1 MALSFWNTQWEAWSE
16 TWPLYLGVEQH
27 CRSHCG
33 GPRGAPSPESL
44 QSHLCFT
51 PEETKT
57 QQVQEFTGSH
67 TGGSEGSTEPDWS
80 DVKAQVCCPTAHAP
94 PGKMLPGPPD
104 EAELRANRHCCP
116 LSPEWVLTIG
126 PASSPLSP
134 TPFPHCTAGCPDASG
149 TGGVKSGLSI
159 VDESF
164 LQVRVTW
171 RPTQWG

>member
-1 MALSFWNTQWEAWSE
+1 MEAL
-16 TWPLYLGVEQH
+16 
-27 CRSHCG
+27 
-33 GPRGAPSPESL
+33 GARHHPSPYNHTSAL
-44 QSHLCFT
+44 QPRRPRLN
-51 PEETKT
+51 E
-57 QQVQEFTGSH
+57 VQEFTGSH
-67 TGGSEGSTEPDWS
+67 AGGSEVSTEPDWS

-126 PASSPLSP
+126 PASSLSP
-134 TPFPHCTAGCPDASG
+134 TSFPNWTAGCPDASG